1 MKQAFS
7 LILFSIAVLFTNA
20 QRIAKVTIAASSS
33 IESMCIATD
42 DAVVIINQTGAIL
55 NYGVEYF
62 SEKIPNYSRIENYTG
77 RVENYT
83 TYDDKAYQGKL
94 KYLGRAAVTYY
105 ASYDLASLQGKI
117 KSIGNLVFTYYQ
129 DFEDESLKGKIK
141 SIGST
146 AVNYYS
152 SFENDAIKGK
162 VKSIGNT
169 SLVYFGSFEDAALRG
184 KIKSI
189 GQSAF
194 TYYTSFEKQNAG
206 ALKTGN
212 RMQNINGITYLMN

>member
-1 MKQAFS
+1 MKHIFFS
-7 LILFSIAVLFTNA
+7 ILFSIAVLCTTA
-20 QRIAKVTIAASSS
+20 QRISKVTMAAAS
-33 IESMCIATD
+33 ILENMTIATD
-42 DAVVIINQTGAIL
+42 DAVIIINQNGAIL

-62 SEKIPNYSRIENYTG
+62 SEKIPNYSRIENYAG

-83 TYDDKAYQGKL
+83 TNDDKAYQGKL

-105 ASYDLASLQGKI
+105 ASYDVASLQGKI

-141 SIGST
+141 SIGT
-146 AVNYYS
+146 TTFNYYS
-152 SFENDAIKGK
+152 SFENDVVKGK

-169 SLVYFGSFEDAALRG
+169 SLDYYGGFENAAFKG

-189 GQSAF
+189 GQASF
-194 TYYTSFEKQNAG
+194 TYYSSFDKQFAG
-206 ALKTGN
+206 SMKTGN
-212 RMQNINGITYLMN
+212 RVQNINGITYLVN